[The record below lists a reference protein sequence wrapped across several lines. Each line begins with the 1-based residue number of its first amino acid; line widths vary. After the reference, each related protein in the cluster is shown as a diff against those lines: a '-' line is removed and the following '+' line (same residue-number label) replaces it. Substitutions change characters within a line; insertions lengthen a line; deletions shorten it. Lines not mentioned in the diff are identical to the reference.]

1 LVEFDLSELTCY
13 DGVYVEKAILEVYE
27 CTVGA
32 TGLTFGAYQILED
45 WDEATVTWNTSPEWS
60 YSYED
65 YIVSDTSPGWWEFDI
80 SGLCRE
86 WVYGAENFGVS
97 IYYQGTGCTFPYVYS
112 SDYTN
117 ATYRPKFT
125 VDYCFDEETPYGD
138 GFDPQDGETD
148 VPPDANVVFHLCD
161 ELSGIDVDTIH
172 FSIEDT
178 SRAPGES
185 GNFVGVGDPSPARHI
200 AGDLEIDSGDIH
212 DVVCTFDPDDPL
224 DADVITC
231 TVDGSLA
238 DMLGNP
244 VGEDIV
250 WSFSVEGIETAV
262 QDTTWGVIKAGF

>member
-1 LVEFDLSELTCY
+1 MEEAL
-13 DGVYVEKAILEVYE
+13 LEVYE
-27 CTVGA
+27 CIIGA
-32 TGLTFGAYQILED
+32 SGLTFGAYKILED
-45 WDEATVTWNTSPEWS
+45 WDEATVTWGTQPQWS
-60 YSYED
+60 YTYED
-65 YIVSDTSPGWWEFDI
+65 YIVTDSSPGWWEFDI
-80 SGLCRE
+80 SELCRE
-86 WVYGAENFGVS
+86 WVYGTDNYGVS
-97 IYYQGTGCTFPYVYS
+97 IYYQGSGCSFPYVYS
-112 SDYTN
+112 SDYSGTS
-117 ATYRPKFT
+117 YRPKLT

-148 VPPDANVVFHLCD
+148 VPSDSNVVFHLCD
-161 ELSGIDVDTIH
+161 ELAGIDVDTIH

-178 SRAPGES
+178 SRAPGAG
-185 GNFVGVGDPSPARHI
+185 GNFVGVGDPMPARHI
-200 AGDLEIDSGDIH
+200 AGDLEIDDDDIH

-244 VGEDIV
+244 VGDDIV